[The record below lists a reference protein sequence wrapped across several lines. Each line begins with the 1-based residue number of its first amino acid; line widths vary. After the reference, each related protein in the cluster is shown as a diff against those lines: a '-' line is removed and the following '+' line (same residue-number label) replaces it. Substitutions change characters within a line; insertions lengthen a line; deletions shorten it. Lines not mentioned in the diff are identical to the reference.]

1 MPSGRTIIIPVQSIG
16 CVNSGH
22 GRSQVNMT
30 LELEVL
36 RVTNCMDN
44 FPIHVWLVDG
54 TYLCSCL

>member
-36 RVTNCMDN
+36 RVTNCMD
-44 FPIHVWLVDG
+44 IQVMAALRS
-54 TYLCSCL
+54 T